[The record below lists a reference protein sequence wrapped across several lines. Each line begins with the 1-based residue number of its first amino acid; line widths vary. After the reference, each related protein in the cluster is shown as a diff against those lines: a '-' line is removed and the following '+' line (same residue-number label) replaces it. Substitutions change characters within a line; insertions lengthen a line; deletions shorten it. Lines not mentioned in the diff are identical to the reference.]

1 MLDGSHRVDEIIR
14 SSLSWDVISGVA
26 RRSWARNEHAM
37 ETAVEF
43 NKTRHGIGQI
53 TLPYL
58 TDEKQIKDAVAK
70 VYPKA
75 HVIKD

>member
-1 MLDGSHRVDEIIR
+1 M
-14 SSLSWDVISGVA
+14 
-26 RRSWARNEHAM
+26 
-37 ETAVEF
+37 EF
-43 NKTRHGIGQI
+43 NKTRLGVGQI

-58 TDEKQIKDAVAK
+58 TDEAKIKDAVAK

>member
-1 MLDGSHRVDEIIR
+1 
-14 SSLSWDVISGVA
+14 
-26 RRSWARNEHAM
+26 M

-58 TDEKQIKDAVAK
+58 TDDKQIKDAVAK